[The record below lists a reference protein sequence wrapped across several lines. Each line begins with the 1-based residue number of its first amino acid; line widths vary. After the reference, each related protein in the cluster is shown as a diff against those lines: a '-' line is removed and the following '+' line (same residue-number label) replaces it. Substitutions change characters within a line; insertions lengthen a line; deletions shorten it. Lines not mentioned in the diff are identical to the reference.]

1 MARFFPRPPPVPVPV
16 PSVRAFTVCGAP
28 CPPRLPAPSACA
40 ASGGLRGPGPG
51 CGFGGAGPG
60 LAHGGPGCGP
70 VVRLG
75 DCAGSPPV
83 GPAAAAPR
91 GPPLRRGRARR
102 PSGLASPGASV
113 PGPLVLRPPPGL
125 CGPPARVGG
134 PWASPW
140 SAMRTPP
147 SGQQC
152 PPVVYRG
159 PCWAVFLCLDRLLP
173 LPPRPSP
180 SGGRVRRVQHTP
192 CGGADPRHGRGRK
205 NLDGASPVQ
214 VNKTSIYFVDL
225 IHCFNPWTLVPL
237 LSLHG
242 ASIYLQ
248 PPNQTTGAMLIK
260 SDFGIAGLGRLQ
272 NLYLR
277 FIGTY

>member
-1 MARFFPRPPPVPVPV
+1 M
-16 PSVRAFTVCGAP
+16 
-28 CPPRLPAPSACA
+28 PAPAPGPLRLRRCC
-40 ASGGLRGPGPG
+40 GGLRGPGPG

-102 PSGLASPGASV
+102 PGGPASPAAAV

-125 CGPPARVGG
+125 CGPPLRGWGALGPLRGPLRPSRAAPGPPCLAPAPQGGGG
-134 PWASPW
+134 PSGPRASSIPGAAGRPKRAAGISRRPRGKGFFPGGEKGLDRMEHPCYYGGAG

-147 SGQQC
+147 SGQKC

-159 PCWAVFLCLDRLLP
+159 PCWAVFLCLDSVAVSP
-173 LPPRPSP
+173 QPPALPPP
-180 SGGRVRRVQHTP
+180 GGRVRRVQHTP
-192 CGGADPRHGRGRK
+192 CGGAAPRCGGDKKPGRGLPRPGK
-205 NLDGASPVQ
+205 
-214 VNKTSIYFVDL
+214 
-225 IHCFNPWTLVPL
+225 
-237 LSLHG
+237 
-242 ASIYLQ
+242 
-248 PPNQTTGAMLIK
+248 
-260 SDFGIAGLGRLQ
+260 Q
-272 NLYLR
+272 NLHL
-277 FIGTY
+277 FC